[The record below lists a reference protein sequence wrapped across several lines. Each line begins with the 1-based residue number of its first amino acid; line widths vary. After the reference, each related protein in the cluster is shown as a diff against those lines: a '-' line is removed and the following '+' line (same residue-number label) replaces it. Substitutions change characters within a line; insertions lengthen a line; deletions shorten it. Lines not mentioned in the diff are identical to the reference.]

1 MVIKEEQLNNIKQKP
16 GEKIEKEIKIELPE
30 DIKETA
36 EKTLK
41 QIDAEAKNIKEWN
54 EELLQSEIPEKEKTG
69 VLKIQDTISKLTQ
82 KTKEKIKSIIKPET
96 TQEAEI
102 KQELPKIGEPMK
114 GVITEAPNAEMPGAE
129 AVDKDQ
135 EITWDN
141 LVFIRATDH
150 LPKIN
155 KDGNLILE
163 TPYSGTKEKNVDEID
178 PRMTVSWSINHHIR
192 SHGDWKREKLP
203 YIIISPAK
211 ELVENNGKPDNF
223 ADVDSYWIGDMKL
236 PKNTIILSNPKEKN
250 NISQNISDKAY
261 IKKFNLKEK
270 PERITAD
277 TLEKLGYTPIKGGKG
292 YSRTSGISEV
302 FNSFAKKE
310 NIESGIHR
318 KSDADVF
325 EDRFDKLKSHDIE
338 HVFYTAK
345 EFIESDPKKFINE
358 DARKLVFKKIDQ
370 LANMGEEEMKKYL
383 REDGPSLDK
392 IKKVFVV
399 LKRMIRKIK

>member
-1 MVIKEEQLNNIKQKP
+1 MVIKKEQFNNIKEMP
-16 GEKIEKEIKIELPE
+16 EEEKETKIELPE
-30 DIKETA
+30 DTKEVA
-36 EKTLK
+36 EKILK
-41 QIDAEAKNIKEWN
+41 QIDAEAKDIKEWN
-54 EELLQSEIPEKEKTG
+54 EKLLQSEIPEKERG
-69 VLKIQDTISKLTQ
+69 GILKIQDTISKLTQ
-82 KTKEKIKSIIKPET
+82 KTKEKIKNVIKQKT
-96 TQEAEI
+96 TQETEI
-102 KQELPKIGEPMK
+102 KQELPKIGEPME
-114 GVITEAPNAEMPGAE
+114 GVIPEAPNAEIPGAE
-129 AVDKDQ
+129 AVDKNQ

-141 LVFIRATDH
+141 LVFIRATNH

-178 PRMTVSWSINHHIR
+178 PRMTVSWSINHHVR
-192 SHGDWKREKLP
+192 PHGDWKREKLP

-223 ADVDSYWIGDMKL
+223 ADVDSYWVGDMKL
-236 PKNTIILSNPKEKN
+236 PENTVILSNPKEKN
-250 NISQNISDKAY
+250 NIPQSIFDKAH
-261 IKKFNLKEK
+261 IKEFNPKEK

-277 TLEKLGYTPIKGGKG
+277 TLEKLGYTPIKGGKD
-292 YSRTSGISEV
+292 YSRTSGISEI

-370 LANMGEEEMKKYL
+370 LANMDEEEMEKYL
-383 REDGPSLDK
+383 KEGGPSLDK
-392 IKKVFVV
+392 IKKVFAI
-399 LKRMIRKIK
+399 LKRIVRETK